1 MKFKAVLNEEKVNWQ
16 EDNYSYCKKRRFPIL
31 SMIIFFPFAIIISS
45 ALVLLLIISLP
56 STLDLV
62 KAGVDVLFP
71 SQEEVLK
78 ASAEEPVFSDILPNS
93 EYYQSIS
100 FLKKN
105 GMISGYD
112 DNTFRV
118 EKNLSRAEL
127 IKILISTKRVYPLA
141 LNYNNC
147 FADVHNEW
155 FAPSIC
161 LAKENGWVQG
171 YENNKFLPNNELTRA
186 EALKMILTSF
196 DLKIDGNNKNL
207 NQFADVKNDDWFYQ
221 YTLFALNNNLLK
233 ENPEIDLFNPMD
245 KATRGFAV
253 EIIYKVLQQF

>member
-16 EDNYSYCKKRRFPIL
+16 ENNNSYYKKRRFPIL
-31 SMIIFFPFAIIISS
+31 SMIIFFPFAIVISS
-45 ALVLLLIISLP
+45 ALILLLIISLP
-56 STLDLV
+56 TTLDLA
-62 KAGVDVLFP
+62 KGGVDVLFP

-78 ASAEEPVFSDILPNS
+78 AAAEEPAFSDVLPGS
-93 EYYQSIS
+93 MYYQSIS

-105 GMISGYD
+105 GMISGYAD
-112 DNTFRV
+112 DTFRV

-127 IKILISTKRVYPLA
+127 IKILINSKRLYPLA

-147 FADVHNEW
+147 FEDVHNEW
-155 FAPSIC
+155 YAPSVC
-161 LAKENGWVQG
+161 LAKENGWIQG

-186 EALKMILTSF
+186 EALKMILMSF
-196 DLKIDGNNKNL
+196 DLKINGNYKSL
-207 NQFADVKNDDWFYQ
+207 NQFADVKSDDWFYQ
-221 YTLFALNNNLLK
+221 YTLFAINNNLLR
-233 ENPEIDLFNPMD
+233 ENPDIDLFNPMD